1 MADFVRTFC
10 PDKITFPSF
19 PVGYESWS
27 IGGKGMFR
35 ACIQAGREWTETYGL
50 MPQNNS
56 NTQKFLAYLYM
67 LAHSKQSF
75 TIDHPDIRLLS
86 NVTGA
91 FKVNG
96 SNQTGTTI
104 NVTNSLSGTLPA
116 GTAITFSNSTL
127 VYTTTSDVTGGTMSI
142 YPPIFAG
149 VSPVDGSDIKYKD
162 NKFTAVITGDVKVPA
177 RSGGDYYSGLVV
189 NFKETP

>member
-1 MADFVRTFC
+1 MADFVRTFF
-10 PDKITFPSF
+10 PDKITFPRF
-19 PVGYESWS
+19 PSGYESWS

-35 ACIQAGREWTETYGL
+35 AGVQAGREWTETYGL

-67 LAHSKQSF
+67 LSHSKQSF
-75 TIDHPDIRLLS
+75 TIDHPDIRLIP
-86 NVTGA
+86 VITGA

-96 SNQTGTTI
+96 ANQTGTTI
-104 NVTNSLSGTLPA
+104 NVTNSLSATLPA
-116 GTAITFSNSTL
+116 GTAITFSTSTL
-127 VYTTTSDVTGGTMSI
+127 IYTTTADVSGGTMSI

-149 VSPVDGSDIKYKD
+149 ASPTDASDIKYTG
-162 NKFTAVITGDVKVPA
+162 NKFTAVITGDVKVPV

-189 NFKETP
+189 NFREVP